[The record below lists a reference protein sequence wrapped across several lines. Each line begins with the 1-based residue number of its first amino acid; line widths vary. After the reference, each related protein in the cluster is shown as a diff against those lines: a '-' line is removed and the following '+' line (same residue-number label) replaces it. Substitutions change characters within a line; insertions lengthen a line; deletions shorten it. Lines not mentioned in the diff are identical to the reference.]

1 MDTKKE
7 DTDVK
12 SAPEAPAR
20 PAPGEP
26 GPGPSAVPSE
36 PLHGPVDVAEDSLDG
51 LQSAFRALSVE
62 EVVTQPVKRKREREK
77 DAGDEADEGE
87 DQGQDLTNDPT
98 FECAPSASGLHA
110 SPSPITTTLPI
121 PDPAAATS
129 TPITNPPMAE
139 GKGFTGMPAYPAYGL
154 GPPTTAF
161 PEATTASE
169 PVASSSAPRWY
180 AADYHHP
187 LPATG
192 TYVDVPGYAP
202 WYATLS
208 GLRRGPESLGGRS
221 RGSGRSS
228 NRSLTR
234 SEINEVLRGATSKI
248 VGDLTQEIREK
259 LEPLMIPPQASP
271 TTVGVSPHRVQ
282 ANHLAAGLTNT
293 LGSLRSRPMPTP
305 AAIPRSPF
313 VPRTAHPPYSHV
325 MNSTRAE
332 LDRLGLTPLRAMV
345 DVEPYGSS
353 DLGGDPSD
361 DEPTSMTSASP
372 SEDDDPEDPQ
382 NPRGKKKKKKKK
394 TRRPEGRRSQEAKAI
409 ANSKIVVNLPEFRG
423 KDLSEFA
430 EIFGRFLR
438 LTGQTH
444 TSGRVKC
451 DVLLQCCKT
460 KYLEK
465 QVRQIVTNSA
475 TFADVLVALDRQYP
489 TYKTDLSVR
498 AEIQN
503 LPVLPNNPKPGRV
516 SELLAD
522 LDPWAGRLTPGSY
535 SSDDLLFWLVAKL
548 PLELW
553 DECRSTAERKARS
566 LRYEDLCVLLLEL
579 ALEKESDQ
587 HLNNYRPGGGGSG
600 GHGKGYQGSRPR
612 QGTNPKHALA
622 RIMENVKELFWCDA
636 REEQGH
642 LQHALDCEQQD
653 CFVVQGKQQEKN
665 TGAKAKLPD
674 HYRCTI
680 TCAFCGK
687 RKHYEDECY
696 PKQRLSSKLK
706 GEDPGKGSGKGGGK
720 GKGNDS
726 GKDKSKG
733 RGQGQD
739 KSQGG
744 RGGGANR
751 QPDKDNKNKDK
762 NGGNPNPNPG
772 GNSEPSGGQSGP
784 TTRSQTQAQQEQG
797 AKREHEGGDDGNAKK
812 RSRFMRMARKLRN
825 KGFELTC
832 PAEF

>member
-1 MDTKKE
+1 MDTRKE
-7 DTDVK
+7 DANVK
-12 SAPEAPAR
+12 TAPEAPAR

-26 GPGPSAVPSE
+26 GPGPRAVPSE
-36 PLHGPVDVAEDSLDG
+36 PLHGPVEVAEDSLDG
-51 LQSAFRALSVE
+51 LQTAFRALSVE
-62 EVVTQPVKRKREREK
+62 EVVTQPVKRKRESEK
-77 DAGDEADEGE
+77 DAGDEADKGE
-87 DQGQDLTNDPT
+87 EQGQDLTNDPT
-98 FECAPSASGLHA
+98 FEGAPSASGLHA

-121 PDPAAATS
+121 RDPAAATS

-139 GKGFTGMPAYPAYGL
+139 GTGFTGMPPYPAYGM
-154 GPPTTAF
+154 GPPTTAL

-180 AADYHHP
+180 AAEYPHL

-202 WYATLS
+202 GYATLS

-271 TTVGVSPHRVQ
+271 TTVGMSPHRVQ

-293 LGSLRSRPMPTP
+293 LGSPRSRPMPTP

-313 VPRTAHPPYSHV
+313 VPRTAQPPYSHV
-325 MNSTRAE
+325 TISTRAE
-332 LDRLGLTPLRAMV
+332 LDRLGLTALRAMV

-353 DLGGDPSD
+353 DLGRDPSD
-361 DEPTSMTSASP
+361 DEPPSMTSASP
-372 SEDDDPEDPQ
+372 SEDDDPEDPE
-382 NPRGKKKKKKKK
+382 NPRGKKKKRKKKK
-394 TRRPEGRRSQEAKAI
+394 TRRPEGCRSQEAKAI
-409 ANSKIVVNLPEFRG
+409 ATSKIVVNLPEFTG

-430 EIFGRFLR
+430 ENFGRFLR

-444 TSGRVKC
+444 ASARVKC
-451 DVLLQCCKT
+451 DLLLQCCKT

-475 TFADVLVALDRQYP
+475 TFADVLGALERQYP
-489 TYKTDLSVR
+489 TYETGLSIR

-522 LDPWAGRLTPGSY
+522 LDHWTGRLTPGSY

-548 PLELW
+548 PPELW

-566 LRYEDLCVLLLEL
+566 LRYRDLCVLLLEL
-579 ALEKESDQ
+579 ALEKQSDQ

-600 GHGKGYQGSRPR
+600 GHGKGYQGSRPG
-612 QGTNPKHALA
+612 QGTTPKHAHA
-622 RIMENVKELFWCDA
+622 FMENVQELFWCDA
-636 REEQGH
+636 RDEQGH
-642 LQHALDCEQQD
+642 LQHAPDCEQQD
-653 CFVVQGKQQEKN
+653 CFVVHGKQQEKN
-665 TGAKAKLPD
+665 TGAKVKLPD

-696 PKQRLSSKLK
+696 HKQRLSAKLK
-706 GEDPGKGSGKGGGK
+706 GEDPGKGSGKGAGK

-726 GKDKSKG
+726 GKGKSKG

-739 KSQGG
+739 KGQGG

-772 GNSEPSGGQSGP
+772 GNSEPSGGQSGH
-784 TTRSQTQAQQEQG
+784 TTRSQTQAQQG

-825 KGFELTC
+825 KGFEVTC

>member
-1 MDTKKE
+1 MDTRKE
-7 DTDVK
+7 DADVK
-12 SAPEAPAR
+12 TAPEAPAR

-26 GPGPSAVPSE
+26 RPGPRAVPSE
-36 PLHGPVDVAEDSLDG
+36 PLHGPVEVAEDSLDG
-51 LQSAFRALSVE
+51 LQTAFRALSVE
-62 EVVTQPVKRKREREK
+62 EVVPQPVKRKRESEK

-87 DQGQDLTNDPT
+87 EQGQDLTNDPT
-98 FECAPSASGLHA
+98 FEGAPSASGLHA

-139 GKGFTGMPAYPAYGL
+139 GTGVTGMPPYPAYGM
-154 GPPTTAF
+154 GPPTTAL

-169 PVASSSAPRWY
+169 PEASSSAPRWY
-180 AADYHHP
+180 AAEYPHP

-192 TYVDVPGYAP
+192 TYVDVPVYAP
-202 WYATLS
+202 GYATLS

-234 SEINEVLRGATSKI
+234 SEINELLRGATSKI

-259 LEPLMIPPQASP
+259 MEPLMIPPHASP
-271 TTVGVSPHRVQ
+271 TTVGMSPHRVQ
-282 ANHLAAGLTNT
+282 ADHLAAGLTNT

-305 AAIPRSPF
+305 APIPRSPF
-313 VPRTAHPPYSHV
+313 VPRTAQPPYSHV
-325 MNSTRAE
+325 TNSTRAE
-332 LDRLGLTPLRAMV
+332 LDRLGMTALRAMV

-361 DEPTSMTSASP
+361 DEPPSMTSALP
-372 SEDDDPEDPQ
+372 SEDDDPEDPED
-382 NPRGKKKKKKKK
+382 PRGKKKKKKKKK

-409 ANSKIVVNLPEFRG
+409 ATSKIVVNLPEFTG

-430 EIFGRFLR
+430 ENFGRFLR

-444 TSGRVKC
+444 ASGRVKC
-451 DVLLQCCKT
+451 DLLLQCCKT

-475 TFADVLVALDRQYP
+475 TFADVLAALERQYP
-489 TYKTDLSVR
+489 TYETDLSIR

-522 LDPWAGRLTPGSY
+522 LDHWAGRLTPGSY

-548 PLELW
+548 PRELW

-587 HLNNYRPGGGGSG
+587 HLNNWRPGGGGSG
-600 GHGKGYQGSRPR
+600 GHGKGYQGSRPG
-612 QGTNPKHALA
+612 QGTTPKHAHA

-636 REEQGH
+636 RDEQGH
-642 LQHALDCEQQD
+642 LQHAPDCEQRD

-687 RKHYEDECY
+687 RKHYEDEC
-696 PKQRLSSKLK
+696 
-706 GEDPGKGSGKGGGK
+706 
-720 GKGNDS
+720 
-726 GKDKSKG
+726 
-733 RGQGQD
+733 
-739 KSQGG
+739 
-744 RGGGANR
+744 
-751 QPDKDNKNKDK
+751 
-762 NGGNPNPNPG
+762 
-772 GNSEPSGGQSGP
+772 
-784 TTRSQTQAQQEQG
+784 
-797 AKREHEGGDDGNAKK
+797 H
-812 RSRFMRMARKLRN
+812 
-825 KGFELTC
+825 
-832 PAEF
+832 

>member
-12 SAPEAPAR
+12 SAPEVPAR
-20 PAPGEP
+20 PAPSEP
-26 GPGPSAVPSE
+26 GPGPSAVPPE

-62 EVVTQPVKRKREREK
+62 QAVTQPVKRKRESEK
-77 DAGDEADEGE
+77 DAGDEADERE
-87 DQGQDLTNDPT
+87 DQGQDLTNEPT
-98 FECAPSASGLHA
+98 FEGAPSASGLHA

-129 TPITNPPMAE
+129 TPITNPPMVE
-139 GKGFTGMPAYPAYGL
+139 GTGFTGIPPYAAYGM

-169 PVASSSAPRWY
+169 PVASTSAPRWY

-192 TYVDVPGYAP
+192 TYVDLPGYAP
-202 WYATLS
+202 GYATLS

-248 VGDLTQEIREK
+248 VGDLTQEIRKK

-271 TTVGVSPHRVQ
+271 TTVEMSPHRVQ

-293 LGSLRSRPMPTP
+293 LGSLRRRPMPTP

-313 VPRTAHPPYSHV
+313 VPRTAQPPYSHV
-325 MNSTRAE
+325 TNSTRAE
-332 LDRLGLTPLRAMV
+332 LDWLGLTALRAMV

-361 DEPTSMTSASP
+361 DEPPSMTSASP
-372 SEDDDPEDPQ
+372 SEDDDPEDPE
-382 NPRGKKKKKKKK
+382 NPRGEEKKKKKR

-409 ANSKIVVNLPEFRG
+409 ATFKIVVNLPEFTG
-423 KDLSEFA
+423 KDLSQFA
-430 EIFGRFLR
+430 ENFGRFLR

-444 TSGRVKC
+444 GSGRVKC
-451 DVLLQCCKT
+451 DLLLQCCET

-475 TFADVLVALDRQYP
+475 TFADVLVASERQYP
-489 TYKTDLSVR
+489 TYETDLSIR
-498 AEIQN
+498 AQIQK

-522 LDPWAGRLTPGSY
+522 LDHWAARLTPGSY

-548 PLELW
+548 PRELW
-553 DECRSTAERKARS
+553 DECCSTAERKARS
-566 LRYEDLCVLLLEL
+566 CRYEDLCVLLLEL

-600 GHGKGYQGSRPR
+600 GHGKGYQGSRPG
-612 QGTNPKHALA
+612 QGTTPKKTPAPVSWRTLRSYSGVMPETSRA
-622 RIMENVKELFWCDA
+622 
-636 REEQGH
+636 
-642 LQHALDCEQQD
+642 
-653 CFVVQGKQQEKN
+653 
-665 TGAKAKLPD
+665 
-674 HYRCTI
+674 
-680 TCAFCGK
+680 TCSTPLTA
-687 RKHYEDECY
+687 
-696 PKQRLSSKLK
+696 SS
-706 GEDPGKGSGKGGGK
+706 ETAS
-720 GKGNDS
+720 
-726 GKDKSKG
+726 
-733 RGQGQD
+733 
-739 KSQGG
+739 
-744 RGGGANR
+744 
-751 QPDKDNKNKDK
+751 
-762 NGGNPNPNPG
+762 
-772 GNSEPSGGQSGP
+772 
-784 TTRSQTQAQQEQG
+784 
-797 AKREHEGGDDGNAKK
+797 
-812 RSRFMRMARKLRN
+812 
-825 KGFELTC
+825 
-832 PAEF
+832 